1 MAAKAT
7 IGNTLAPPRFILFFA
22 LLAIGTAMAWQFFDR
37 PTAIMAGFDLAAVG
51 FMLSIVPLSGHRAEQ
66 MRQSSRQNDA
76 NRATLLIVALVL
88 SFVILVAVAGEL
100 TGDRHLSALETA
112 IVIATLSLAWTFANL
127 VYALHYAHLFYS
139 GLDGGRDH
147 AGLDFP
153 GKHPEPDYWDFIYFS
168 FTLGVALQTSDVCIT
183 SSGIRRV
190 VTVHCI
196 GAFVYNLVVL
206 ALAVNVLAG

>member
-1 MAAKAT
+1 MAAKPT
-7 IGNTLAPPRFILFFA
+7 IGNKVAPPRFILFFA
-22 LLAIGTAMAWQFFDR
+22 LLAAGTAVAWQYLDR
-37 PTAIMAGFDLAAVG
+37 PSAIMAGFDLAALG
-51 FMLSIVPLSGHRAEQ
+51 FMLSIIPLFGHKADQ
-66 MRQSSRQNDA
+66 MRQSSRRNDA

-100 TGDRHLSALETA
+100 TGDRHLSTTETA
-112 IVIATLSLAWTFANL
+112 IVIATLGLAWTFANL

-139 GLDGGRDH
+139 GRDGRDQ

-153 GKHPEPDYWDFIYFS
+153 GKNPEPDYWDFIYFS

-190 VTVHCI
+190 VTLHCI
-196 GAFVYNLVVL
+196 QAFVYNLVVL
-206 ALAVNVLAG
+206 ALAVNVLAS